1 MIKKLFFK
9 TIDKLFG
16 SIPYRKLSLFVVEDD
31 IFYSKLVQ
39 IKLEEK
45 GYKNIKVFHNGEEV
59 VALLKK
65 ENPDCIV
72 LDHILSNDGLNGKDV
87 LNYANYNNPYTNVI
101 ILSGQEDV
109 EVAAS
114 MMKQGAYDYIIKN
127 DMAFFNLSNTLTRL
141 EDSINE
147 KEKSILRDKKIK
159 FLFLL
164 SIVLLWVIAIVLIF

>member
-1 MIKKLFFK
+1 MIKKYFYKLL
-9 TIDKLFG
+9 DKLFG
-16 SIPYRKLSLFVVEDD
+16 AVPYRKLSLYVVDD
-31 IFYSKLVQ
+31 VEFYAKLIEV
-39 IKLEEK
+39 KLEQS

-59 VALLKK
+59 VAILKK
-65 ENPDCIV
+65 ENPDCII
-72 LDHILSNDGLNGKDV
+72 LDHILSDNGLNGKDV

-109 EVAAS
+109 EIAAN

-127 DMAFFNLSNTLTRL
+127 DMAFFNLGNTLTRL

-159 FLFLL
+159 FLYLL
-164 SIVLLWVIAIVLIF
+164 SIVLLWVLALVLIF